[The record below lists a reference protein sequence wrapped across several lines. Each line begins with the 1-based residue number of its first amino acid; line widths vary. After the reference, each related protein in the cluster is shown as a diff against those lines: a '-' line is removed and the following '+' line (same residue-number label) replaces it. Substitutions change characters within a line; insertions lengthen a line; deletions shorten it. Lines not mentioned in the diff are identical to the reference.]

1 MKIFESLLFRENA
14 AQNFTILIMK
24 FMLLDIIVSCQ
35 FIHILL
41 ISCID
46 VHVDMDTPLFPA
58 RLDPEDTSV
67 LTLQHQHRSSTIR
80 VDPDMGHVLTCRHKF
95 HQEWVFDDCV
105 WPYIIQSGFYV
116 FHRVGHAKV
125 DWPLITTLVE
135 T

>member
-1 MKIFESLLFRENA
+1 
-14 AQNFTILIMK
+14 
-24 FMLLDIIVSCQ
+24 MLLDIIVSCQ

-80 VDPDMGHVLTCRHKF
+80 VDPNMGNVLTCRHRF
-95 HQEWVFDDCV
+95 RQEWVLDDRV
-105 WPYIIQSGFYV
+105 RPYIIQSRFHV
-116 FHRVGHAKV
+116 FHRVGHVKV
-125 DWPLITTLVE
+125 DWPLITALVE
-135 T
+135 RWHLETHTFHMLVGEMTITL